1 MIKQKIA
8 QNLLLAALTISILII
23 YFNTF
28 FYNAFAWYVADILY
42 VFIPIIFTFF
52 CRRSVLGD
60 SVIAVLLWIPAIII
74 FYATFQGWLTENHMV
89 WEIMNP
95 PQLIFYSYLIG
106 TYLCG
111 RH

>member
-1 MIKQKIA
+1 MKQKIA
-8 QNLLLAALTISILII
+8 QNLLLVALVISILII

-28 FYNAFAWYVADILY
+28 FYNAFAWYVADALY
-42 VFIPIIFTFF
+42 VLIPIIFTFF

-60 SVIAVLLWIPAIII
+60 FVIAVLLWIPAIII
-74 FYATFQGWLTENHMV
+74 FYAVFQGWLTGSHIV

-95 PQLIFYSYLIG
+95 LQLIFYSYLIG
-106 TYLCG
+106 TYFCG